1 MAKWR
6 SKIKMSK
13 MNVRSQIMKRR
24 RRKPNPDNRKDNV
37 ERIQRN
43 IDMTIHNMEAA
54 EEMIAS
60 TPDEK
65 MKKTLTEKNE
75 RRRQALD
82 GMRSEI
88 RDESN
93 ARKKN

>member
-1 MAKWR
+1 MQNKN
-6 SKIKMSK
+6 K
-13 MNVRSQIMKRR
+13 
-24 RRKPNPDNRKDNV
+24 PDNRKNNV

-43 IDMTIHNMEAA
+43 IDLTIHNMELAD
-54 EEMIAS
+54 ELIAKTS
-60 TPDEK
+60 DKK

-88 RDESN
+88 RDEAN
-93 ARKKN
+93 AREIGYKK